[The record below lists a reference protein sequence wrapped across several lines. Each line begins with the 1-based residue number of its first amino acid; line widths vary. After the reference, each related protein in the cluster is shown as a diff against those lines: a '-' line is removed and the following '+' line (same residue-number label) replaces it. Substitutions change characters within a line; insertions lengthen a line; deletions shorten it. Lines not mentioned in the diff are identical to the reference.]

1 VAGAPPDGRPPG
13 LPPSGGDDG
22 SERGGASEPT
32 DGQTF
37 LRGAQRTDATGAAV
51 FDTVYPG
58 WYQGRTPHIHVK
70 VHVSGQNVHTGQL
83 YFEEAVSRAV
93 YRRAPYASHGQ
104 PTTVN
109 SSDGIY
115 EQGGR
120 QSTLA
125 LTRRADGYVGRL
137 MLGVQA

>member
-1 VAGAPPDGRPPG
+1 
-13 LPPSGGDDG
+13 
-22 SERGGASEPT
+22 
-32 DGQTF
+32 
-37 LRGAQRTDATGAAV
+37 V

-70 VHVSGQNVHTGQL
+70 VHVAGQEVHTGQL
-83 YFEEAVSRAV
+83 YFDEAVTRTV
-93 YRRAPYASHGQ
+93 YRRAPYASHGE

-115 EQGGR
+115 AQGGR
-120 QSTLA
+120 QSTPD

-137 MLGVQA
+137 VLGVRA